1 MWSTFP
7 LFGSTLL
14 LAVMVVAS
22 YTFAVSLSAGAT
34 GRIKTLQAARLGAY
48 GTVALIAVAVLCL
61 AYAFVSHD
69 FRLRYVAHYSDRSM
83 PTVFLLTALWG
94 GQDGSLL
101 WWLFLLSGYIGTCV
115 WSLGKKHL
123 DLQPYVIATLMVIVI
138 FFCVLMA
145 FAANPFST
153 SISGA
158 RTDGEGLNPLLQNFY
173 MIIHPPSLYVGF
185 VGCSIPFAFAV
196 AALCTGRLDAEWIQA
211 SRKFSLFA
219 LLFLAIGNTL
229 GMVWAYEEL
238 GWGGYW
244 AWDPV
249 ENAAFM
255 PLLSLAAFVH
265 SVMIQERR
273 GMLKVW
279 NVFLIC
285 LTFFMTIF
293 GTFLTRSG
301 AIASV
306 HSFAQSSIGE
316 YFVWFL
322 GFLASFCLTLILY
335 RWPELRAIDPAVAN
349 KERLTS
355 ARSAVAVGLA
365 SLVGAGAG
373 GVIAIIATVAFKK
386 ELANPG
392 MSIVAAAISLVA
404 AGAGFTVVRRP
415 MQSFV
420 EQPINVLRGAAIT
433 SGWVVVAGLAPGAW
447 VLSGKMGTMSASIR
461 VAVFSVVVGIAVYAA
476 LELVYRRMTRGLKLA
491 PSRPRMES
499 ILSREFTFLLNN
511 YGLLG
516 IMLFVLVA
524 TTFPMV
530 SEALWN
536 EKVTVGPP
544 YYNAWMQPL
553 GLTVFFLMGVGTLF
567 GWKKTSPEALKRAFV
582 VPTTAA
588 LLAVAA
594 HFLLGKTI
602 GFPAVVWS
610 EPIYGGALGAVL
622 RAFNAYTPVL
632 GFSLCVFNIAV
643 IGQELYYLYRSQTRA
658 GDRTKRFL
666 ARSAAATG
674 AVAFAVMVVSR
685 FTTGSA
691 ATAAVYAGAA
701 LGFLAGGFFVVWMLS
716 LPPAGRRRYG
726 GYVVHF
732 GIVMMF
738 LGFTGKSWTVD
749 RETAMQPGQSYTVER
764 LTVQY
769 VGPRMEVDNNKRMIF
784 ADVRVLENG
793 QEIGKLN
800 PAKFIYKKMP
810 ESPTTE
816 VSMLHSIRDDLY
828 LVVGSINPETKV
840 ASLQIHLNPLV
851 GWIWFGGIILIF
863 GSFICMWPELAP
875 EESRAWRVVRGS
887 AAVATSITLG
897 VILALLPVPAFA
909 QATASQHAGSVQMDD
924 PKEKAVFGAL
934 RCMCGT
940 CPRELLSTCACSTAD
955 QTRERLRMR
964 LSKGETAEQIIE
976 DYTAEYGTAALAI
989 PPDKGAMKAIYVAP
1003 LFAIAGG
1010 GIALAFVLRRW
1021 RANEASAKKRDTNK
1035 TNEDESGDT
1044 KRDAYD
1050 DRIDSELEDLDND

>member
-22 YTFAVSLSAGAT
+22 YTFAVALSAGAS
-34 GRIKTLQAARLGAY
+34 GRIKTLQAARFGAY
-48 GTVALIAVAVLCL
+48 GTVALIGVAVLCL

-115 WSLGKKHL
+115 LSLGKKHL
-123 DLQPYVIATLMVIVI
+123 DLQPYVIATLMAIVV

-153 SISGA
+153 SVSGA

-185 VGCSIPFAFAV
+185 VGCSVPFAFAV

-229 GMVWAYEEL
+229 GMLWAYEEL

-316 YFVWFL
+316 YFLWFL
-322 GFLASFCLTLILY
+322 VLVAAFCLTLILY
-335 RWPELRAIDPAVAN
+335 RWPELRSIDPAVAN
-349 KERLTS
+349 KERLGS
-355 ARSAVAVGLA
+355 SKNAAALGVA
-365 SLVGAGAG
+365 SLVGAGTG
-373 GVIAIIATVAFKK
+373 GVLFLIASLGFKK
-386 ELANPG
+386 ELGGSMAIVAG
-392 MSIVAAAISLVA
+392 GLGLVAAA
-404 AGAGFTVVRRP
+404 GAFTVVR
-415 MQSFV
+415 
-420 EQPINVLRGAAIT
+420 QPLFAWVQTPVNVLRAAAIT
-433 SGWVVVAGLAPGAW
+433 AGWVVVAGLAPGAW
-447 VLSGKMGTMSASIR
+447 TLSGKLGNLSAGVR
-461 VAVFSVVVGIAVYAA
+461 VAIFSTVIGIAVYVA
-476 LELVYRRMTRGLKLA
+476 LELVFRRMTRGLKLA
-491 PSRPRMES
+491 PNRPQMDS

-567 GWKKTSPEALKRAFV
+567 GWKKTSTEALKRAFV
-582 VPTTAA
+582 IPTTAG
-588 LLAVAA
+588 LLAVAV
-594 HFLLGKTI
+594 HFLFGKKL

-610 EPIYGGALGAVL
+610 EPIYGGALGATL
-622 RAFNAYTPVL
+622 RAFNAFTPVL
-632 GFSLCVFNIAV
+632 GFSLSIFNIAV
-643 IGQELYYLYRSQTRA
+643 IAQEFVLLFRSQARA
-658 GDRTKRFL
+658 GG
-666 ARSAAATG
+666 RSQ
-674 AVAFAVMVVSR
+674 
-685 FTTGSA
+685 
-691 ATAAVYAGAA
+691 
-701 LGFLAGGFFVVWMLS
+701 GFLAYFSGGATKALAAVLLFPIWMIL
-716 LPPAGRRRYG
+716 LPPTGRRRYG
-726 GYVVHF
+726 GYIVHL
-732 GIVMMF
+732 GIVLMF
-738 LGFTGKSWTVD
+738 IGFTGKSWTVD
-749 RETAMQPGQSYTVER
+749 RETSMSPGQSYQVER

-784 ADVRVLENG
+784 ADVRVLEG
-793 QEIGKLN
+793 GKEIGKLN

-851 GWIWFGGIILIF
+851 GWIWLGGLILIF
-863 GSFICMWPELAP
+863 GSFICMWPELEP
-875 EESRAWRVVRGS
+875 QESRAWRYARGAGAI
-887 AAVATSITLG
+887 AASTTLG
-897 VILALLPVPAFA
+897 VILALLPLPAFA
-909 QATASQHAGSVQMDD
+909 QTTATQHAGSVQMDD

-955 QTRERLRMR
+955 QTRERLRAR
-964 LSKGETAEQIIE
+964 LAKGESAESIID

-1021 RANEASAKKRDTNK
+1021 RANESSAKRKVTPAKD
-1035 TNEDESGDT
+1035 DDADAT

-1050 DRIDSELEDLDND
+1050 DRIDSELKDLDDE